1 MAEIKQ
7 GDLIINGVVVG
18 YEGEGKVRISPGSNT
33 SKLFPQVNASPIAMS
48 DVATNVSTI
57 TVPIRVTEAS
67 NDQFDEY
74 KANGDA
80 NVIYFRAKS
89 YSNCILTVLPEREDN
104 GVVDYVFE
112 GRPEA

>member
-7 GDLIINGVVVG
+7 GDLSINNTIVG
-18 YEGEGKVRISPGSNT
+18 YDAEGKVRITPGSTT
-33 SKLFPQVNASPIAMS
+33 SKLHPQVNASPIAMS
-48 DVATNVSTI
+48 DVTTNFSTI
-57 TVPIRVTEAS
+57 TIPIRVTDAS
-67 NDQFDEY
+67 NEQFDEY

-89 YSNCILTVLPEREDN
+89 YSNCILTTIPEREDN